1 MPGKRCV
8 GLQHFYPFRNPV
20 GIPISYPPD
29 SGQQNE
35 YDSKTQDQAH
45 SDGPACSLHQFLLS
59 ILNRS
64 FLRFMTLRDIYVDI
78 VIFVEKH
85 YWFFNI
91 PWWEWFGSVGQL
103 LRRALFPMKQPD
115 N

>member
-1 MPGKRCV
+1 
-8 GLQHFYPFRNPV
+8 
-20 GIPISYPPD
+20 
-29 SGQQNE
+29 
-35 YDSKTQDQAH
+35 
-45 SDGPACSLHQFLLS
+45 
-59 ILNRS
+59 
-64 FLRFMTLRDIYVDI
+64 MTLRDIYVDI